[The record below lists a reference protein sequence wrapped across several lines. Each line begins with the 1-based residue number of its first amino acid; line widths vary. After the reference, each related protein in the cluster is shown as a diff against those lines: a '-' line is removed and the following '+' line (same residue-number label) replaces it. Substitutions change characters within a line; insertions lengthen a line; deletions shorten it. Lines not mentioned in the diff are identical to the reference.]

1 MMLGYVDSAIER
13 VRTVVSAE
21 SEFAKNNPSV
31 GYACT
36 LSQLPDDDGT
46 PRRVKTGEDNGYVFK
61 ISRCEQPISGTP
73 KLKYWITARP
83 LRTGLPAFCSDQ
95 SAMLRAHCGFRA
107 TPSLAAL
114 SWNFSPAKESL
125 LVNFFGNKKRT
136 TIVAKVLEFAGF
148 WVGVARTPARNSG
161 VPRKKGFKDSPPYD
175 TPV

>member
-46 PRRVKTGEDNGYVFK
+46 LRRVKTGEDNGYVFE
-61 ISRCEQPISGTP
+61 ISGSEHPISGTP
-73 KLKYWITARP
+73 NLKYWITARP

-95 SAMLRAHCGFRA
+95 SAVLRIDQSGSVQKCEAEGS
-107 TPSLAAL
+107 PL
-114 SWNFSPAKESL
+114 S
-125 LVNFFGNKKRT
+125 
-136 TIVAKVLEFAGF
+136 
-148 WVGVARTPARNSG
+148 
-161 VPRKKGFKDSPPYD
+161 
-175 TPV
+175 